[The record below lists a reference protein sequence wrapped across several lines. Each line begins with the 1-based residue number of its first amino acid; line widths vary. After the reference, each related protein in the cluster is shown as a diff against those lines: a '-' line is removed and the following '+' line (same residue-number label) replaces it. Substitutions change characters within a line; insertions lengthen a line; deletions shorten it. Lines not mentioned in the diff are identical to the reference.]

1 MALPSDSLTT
11 LRLANGHC
19 HATSLMTTGGYIIII
34 TIVGGG
40 REGSLLGWDAVIWFG
55 HGGGAVD
62 RDDRM
67 IFYLW
72 LKLKVRRVL

>member
-19 HATSLMTTGGYIIII
+19 HATSLMTTGGNIIII
-34 TIVGGG
+34 IVGGG

-55 HGGGAVD
+55 HGMVAVD

-67 IFYLW
+67 GFYLW
-72 LKLKVRRVL
+72 L

>member
-19 HATSLMTTGGYIIII
+19 HATSLMTTGGNIII
-34 TIVGGG
+34 TIVGG
-40 REGSLLGWDAVIWFG
+40 REGNLLGWDAVIWFG

-67 IFYLW
+67 GFYLW
-72 LKLKVRRVL
+72 LKL